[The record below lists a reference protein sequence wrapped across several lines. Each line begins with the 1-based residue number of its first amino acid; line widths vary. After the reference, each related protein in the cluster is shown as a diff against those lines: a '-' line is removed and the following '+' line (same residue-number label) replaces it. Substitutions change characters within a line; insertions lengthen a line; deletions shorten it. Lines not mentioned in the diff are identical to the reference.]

1 MAISK
6 DWYHTEMENNEMEI
20 LHRSP
25 SVEYSFYNAV
35 RSGDM
40 ETVTANCKKDSFLQ
54 LEGTGVLSRN
64 PLNNIKYHFVVT
76 AAMLTRYCINGGGL
90 SPQRLLYLK
99 NGFLHF
105 SP

>member
-6 DWYHTEMENNEMEI
+6 DWYHTEMKNDDMEI

-40 ETVTANCKKDSFLQ
+40 ETVTANCKNIPFFISKELVSFQEIL
-54 LEGTGVLSRN
+54 
-64 PLNNIKYHFVVT
+64 
-76 AAMLTRYCINGGGL
+76 
-90 SPQRLLYLK
+90 
-99 NGFLHF
+99 
-105 SP
+105 

>member
-6 DWYHTEMENNEMEI
+6 DWYHTEMKNDDMEI

-40 ETVTANCKKDSFLQ
+40 ETVTANCKNDSFLH
-54 LEGTGVLSRN
+54 LE
-64 PLNNIKYHFVVT
+64 
-76 AAMLTRYCINGGGL
+76 
-90 SPQRLLYLK
+90 
-99 NGFLHF
+99 
-105 SP
+105 

>member
-40 ETVTANCKKDSFLQ
+40 ETVTANCKNDSFLPF
-54 LEGTGVLSRN
+54 TIPS
-64 PLNNIKYHFVVT
+64 I
-76 AAMLTRYCINGGGL
+76 A
-90 SPQRLLYLK
+90 SPAVFYI
-99 NGFLHF
+99 
-105 SP
+105 